1 LSFLSG
7 IRHLFSKDKSFVR
20 ALRNLLGFTPRN
32 LSLYHLAFKHRS
44 TAEEHPSGI
53 KMSNERLEYLGD
65 AVLGAI
71 IAEHLFKRFPFR
83 EEGFLT
89 EMRSRLVNREQLNKL
104 AVKIG
109 VVYLDQGYNVTR
121 QLVLNRIFRHHI
133 DVDVVEQTDSN
144 FKSKLINWCQKEKR
158 TVDFELVEE
167 VENGG
172 KRLLRVRVLVNG
184 EEVAQGEDFSK
195 KRAEQ
200 IAAEKAIGILGIS

>member
-1 LSFLSG
+1 MSFLSG

-109 VVYLDQGYNVTR
+109 VDRFMQN
-121 QLVLNRIFRHHI
+121 
-133 DVDVVEQTDSN
+133 S
-144 FKSKLINWCQKEKR
+144 
-158 TVDFELVEE
+158 
-167 VENGG
+167 
-172 KRLLRVRVLVNG
+172 
-184 EEVAQGEDFSK
+184 
-195 KRAEQ
+195 
-200 IAAEKAIGILGIS
+200 IASS